1 MWNFVKRWVKQQN
14 PENWWCHFH
23 LSQLS
28 CVGSER
34 DVSRQIS
41 LQRFHMWQRK
51 CCSRHF
57 PLAKTATFYF
67 FFTSMTIRKEKFQM
81 PVNYLLFWLSEN
93 RLIYHRVKVR
103 LLFIIHDI
111 LNWLFQARWKGT
123 LISPVRR
130 QIIFYLSSRVKRFS
144 CSASLSCLFRWCS
157 GLVWVK
163 TSIWVQEKVLHQMF
177 QI

>member
-14 PENWWCHFH
+14 PENWWCHCH

-34 DVSRQIS
+34 DVSRS
-41 LQRFHMWQRK
+41 AFSHVAEEMLLQAFSSRQNCHLLFH
-51 CCSRHF
+51 
-57 PLAKTATFYF
+57 F

-81 PVNYLLFWLSEN
+81 PVNYLLFWLSEK

-111 LNWLFQARWKGT
+111 LNWLFQARWKRT

-144 CSASLSCLFRWCS
+144 CSASLSRLFRWCS

-163 TSIWVQEKVLHQMF
+163 TSIWVQEKVVHQMF